1 MDATAFDVVLGGYID
16 LEGDGGV
23 EGAELLDALAEPAG
37 VESMAIA
44 GGDDGDEEALAGE
57 E

>member
-1 MDATAFDVVLGGYID
+1 MDATAFDAVLGGYID

-37 VESMAIA
+37 VESVAIA

>member
-1 MDATAFDVVLGGYID
+1 VDATAFDVVLGGYID
-16 LEGDGGV
+16 AESDGGV

-37 VESMAIA
+37 VESVAIA